1 LITRMSK
8 LNLNDIPMD
17 DEDRPKGRQ
26 IKKENKQPKLT
37 DKTKK
42 PKGK

>member
-1 LITRMSK
+1 MSK
-8 LNLNDIPMD
+8 MNLNNIPMD

-26 IKKENKQPKLT
+26 IKKEKKEPKLT